1 MAELSGVDIAAILT
15 ALGVVIS
22 AAGVVV
28 VNVISALKK
37 IDKAVAITAE
47 KIEAVEAKAEIIAK
61 SVDGAASKQVQKIEA
76 LQGTVETLRG
86 VITDQRDTAKG
97 LAALA
102 VPAQATGDAST
113 LSNIEAHTKQTA
125 ENTEPSQ

>member
-22 AAGVVV
+22 ALGVVV

-37 IDKAVAITAE
+37 IDKAVAVTVE
-47 KIEAVEAKAEIIAK
+47 KIAAVEAKTEVIKA

-102 VPAQATGDAST
+102 VPSQATGDAST

-125 ENTEPSQ
+125 ENTEPDK